1 MGRHEGAAEPLVLV
15 DDPLPG
21 VRRLT
26 LNRPDKRNAL
36 SNALRAPAVRGAA
49 ARPTPIAEVRVI
61 VIRGAGPCFSAGY
74 DLAQRSE

>member
-1 MGRHEGAAEPLVLV
+1 MDASALLV

-36 SNALRAPAVRGAA
+36 DNELRGAILTAVREADADPSVKVSILRGAPCRREDR
-49 ARPTPIAEVRVI
+49 ARP
-61 VIRGAGPCFSAGY
+61 
-74 DLAQRSE
+74 